1 MKNTFDFVKPYIKKT
16 ELENVNFLGTINSKS
31 RIVVSLPNIYNC
43 AYVTEPFIQIKI
55 SEMPSSIDFSKI
67 LSKIVLEMGG
77 YVVDRLYTE
86 QIRIHGKKYNCE
98 PSLIEDTNTIIIPL
112 PFNCLLKSN
121 GFILNNNRLFEVK
134 IIIEFSD
141 FEINNIEC
149 EEFYIN
155 YSELNNEFSMED
167 MTNYFYKQMIQTKV
181 HQDRLLKINNEC
193 PSDYISYYFIDN
205 LLEQNKKKLLDISNM
220 NNSDSNSNK
229 NSNSNQNIN
238 QVNNNESK
246 KFNLPIG
253 LLGFKQAQFTGLENI
268 NSANKRYRFIYN
280 HDVETMYICI
290 VNSKNDIYESKWFDL
305 CKIQVNGRDTLFYTY
320 EQLIHINK
328 STNLPKGVL
337 EIPNISYV
345 NFDANNI
352 EIHFS
357 DIRLDDNETFYFFS
371 SVESSNWLTIGPMIS
386 TVFG

>member
-1 MKNTFDFVKPYIKKT
+1 MKSTFDFVKPYIKKT

-43 AYVTEPFIQIKI
+43 AYVTEPFIQIKL

-246 KFNLPIG
+246 NFNLPIG

-320 EQLIHINK
+320 EQLMHINK